1 MNIGDTV
8 TWRSQAQ
15 GRWTEKTGIVIYVV
29 APRERMDR
37 LKADVI
43 CASAGYDDVSY
54 RADFGSIPRKFESYL
69 VIIPPTGK
77 RKPALYWPRT
87 SQLILAEEAS
97 NA

>member
-15 GRWTEKTGIVIYVV
+15 GSWTEKTGIIIHVV

-37 LKADVI
+37 AKTEAICKA
-43 CASAGYDDVSY
+43 AGYDDVAF

-69 VIIPPTGK
+69 VIIPPSGK
-77 RKPALYWPRT
+77 RKPALYWPRV
-87 SQLILAEEAS
+87 SQLALVSARRAQ
-97 NA
+97 